1 MVSIPR
7 ALGSSSSNSGYILC
21 TYDINGG
28 RMLCAPLLDRKET
41 GWYFT
46 KGGKVSFR
54 TMRSESGLFSLFNL
68 SEAFMISHQCI

>member
-1 MVSIPR
+1 MWPPLLMVSIPR

-21 TYDINGG
+21 PYDINGG

-54 TMRSESGLFSLFNL
+54 TMSRNL
-68 SEAFMISHQCI
+68 VYFLCLICPRLS